1 MEVFKDYAKKV
12 KEPVWSPFLNMLNR
26 PDGFIVN
33 QVRESNRPYSLSRQC
48 IWASF
53 EHSNPQKSLVRT
65 PKFYYE

>member
-33 QVRESNRPYSLSRQC
+33 QVSKSIVLVSRAPGRLLDTQT
-48 IWASF
+48 
-53 EHSNPQKSLVRT
+53 L
-65 PKFYYE
+65 